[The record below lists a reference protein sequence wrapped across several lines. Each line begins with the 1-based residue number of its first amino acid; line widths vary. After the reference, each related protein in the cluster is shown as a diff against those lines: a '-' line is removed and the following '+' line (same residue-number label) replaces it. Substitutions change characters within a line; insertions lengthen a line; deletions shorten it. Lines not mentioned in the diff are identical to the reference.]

1 MPNIKSAIKRVK
13 VEERRAGRNRM
24 IKSRLK
30 TSLKKFDA
38 AVAAGDSDLQTVYQ
52 KIRRVV
58 HIKVRRIAY
67 RINILVGNLAD
78 ENILDVDFFLVNQEQ
93 QQIQRSVKILELK
106 RHCHVLCPHDSPKT
120 AKNPLRKNS

>member
-38 AVAAGDSDLQTVYQ
+38 AVAAGDSDLQTVYRETVSMVDKAASKGVSHKNASNRKKAQ
-52 KIRRVV
+52 
-58 HIKVRRIAY
+58 
-67 RINILVGNLAD
+67 LAAAM
-78 ENILDVDFFLVNQEQ
+78 
-93 QQIQRSVKILELK
+93 
-106 RHCHVLCPHDSPKT
+106 
-120 AKNPLRKNS
+120 AKANA